1 MNRVSILQ
9 VRLVKIGGSQI
20 RGIRVARA
28 HRVESRVV
36 TEIGSTYRRECQLL
50 RSLQIT
56 DVIDFGYFLLSSHL
70 IIDESNKSI
79 EIVRCI
85 HVSKGVSQLPA
96 RIIT

>member
-36 TEIGSTYRRECQLL
+36 TEIGSADRCECQLL

-56 DVIDFGYFLLSSHL
+56 YIIYFGYFLLSGNL
-70 IIDESNKSI
+70 IICESNESI
-79 EIVRCI
+79 VIVGCI
-85 HVSKGVSQLPA
+85 HISE
-96 RIIT
+96 